1 MCFIYLQGKPTEASV
16 EARIHEYGELD
27 AKDYIPGAE
36 VLEVVNEEEK
46 GENQEEGWPFF
57 FITSMLCIIAA
68 KILFGLGV
76 HAFHLL
82 LSHAAWFVCVRI
94 YPLRSTYTVLKS
106 SAIYPER
113 SDSHCIA
120 SYKGERRGRKEGF

>member
-16 EARIHEYGELD
+16 EAKIHEYGELD

-46 GENQEEGWPFF
+46 GKNLEEGWPFF
-57 FITSMLCIIAA
+57 FIPSVLCITAA
-68 KILFGLGV
+68 KIFFGLGV
-76 HAFHLL
+76 HALHLL
-82 LSHAAWFVCVRI
+82 LSHAVWFVCVCI
-94 YPLRSTYTVLKS
+94 YPLRSTDTVLEL

-113 SDSHCIA
+113 SDSQCIA
-120 SYKGERRGRKEGF
+120 SYNR